1 VRYGHAEVTLLVR
14 VGAGETTHDA
24 VAATFDVPRA
34 RLKLLAAGRV
44 LSGEEEARAA
54 RIIFAVGTVAGAQ
67 LPHVPAWRTALS
79 WLVARAAAASG
90 LFPPARQAVWGA
102 WRLLGRAAGI
112 AAQFALSL
120 LVPSHAP
127 PVEPPPD

>member
-1 VRYGHAEVTLLVR
+1 MRYGHTEVTLYVR
-14 VGAGETTHDA
+14 AGETTHDA

-44 LSGEEEARAA
+44 LSGEDEARAA
-54 RIIFAVGTVAGAQ
+54 RLILAIGTVAGAQ
-67 LPHVPAWRTALS
+67 LPHVPAWRTVLS
-79 WLVARAAAASG
+79 WLVAKAAAASG
-90 LFPPARQAVWGA
+90 LFPPAGQAVRGA
-102 WRLLGRAAGI
+102 WRLLGRAAGV